1 MPQPLRIEGK
11 IRLKDFDPDEDAGLD
26 KEATR
31 ARTLKL
37 CQRIGEL
44 QPRLYAN
51 ASHGFLIVLQG
62 MDTSGKDGATKRL
75 LEFVNPAGCEV
86 TGFKVPTAEER
97 AHDYL
102 WRIHRAV
109 PRYGNIGVW
118 NRSHYEEVLVARV
131 LGLVSKEVWKERYDQ
146 INDFERY
153 LTSNRY
159 RVMKFFLHIS
169 KEEQAER
176 LRARLQDREKHWKF
190 EKGDLEMRQKWDE
203 FMECY
208 EDMVNKCST
217 SYAPWHIVPANKK
230 WYRDYLVAKTV
241 CDELEDLELRWP
253 ERPAEFENIRIK

>member
-1 MPQPLRIEGK
+1 MPQPFRVEGRV
-11 IRLKDFDPDEDAGLD
+11 RLKEFDPDHDGGLD
-26 KEATR
+26 KEQTR

-51 ASHGFLIVLQG
+51 GSHGLLIVLQG
-62 MDTSGKDGATKRL
+62 MDTSGKDGTTKRV

-118 NRSHYEEVLVARV
+118 NRSHYEDVLVVRV
-131 LGLVSKEVWKERYDQ
+131 LGLVSKDVWKARYDQ
-146 INDFERY
+146 INEFERH
-153 LTSNRY
+153 LSGNRY
-159 RVMKFFLHIS
+159 RVLKFFLHIS

-176 LRARLQDREKHWKF
+176 LRERLQERDKHWKF
-190 EKGDLEMRQKWDE
+190 EKGDLEMRQRWDD
-203 FMECY
+203 FMEAY
-208 EDMVNKCST
+208 EDLLNRCST
-217 SYAPWHIVPANKK
+217 DHTPWHVVPANKK
-230 WYRDYLVAKTV
+230 WYRDYLVAKRV
-241 CDELEDLELRWP
+241 CDELEELDLQWP
-253 ERPAEFENIRIK
+253 ARAPGLEKIRIR